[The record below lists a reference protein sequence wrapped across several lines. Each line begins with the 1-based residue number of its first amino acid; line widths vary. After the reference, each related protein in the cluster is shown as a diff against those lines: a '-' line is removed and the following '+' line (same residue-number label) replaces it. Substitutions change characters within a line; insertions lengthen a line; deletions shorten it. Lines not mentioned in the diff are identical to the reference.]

1 MELYEYV
8 KDLDK
13 ELDEYA
19 TLAFKIRDRDLKS
32 SIL

>member
-1 MELYEYV
+1 MYEYV

-19 TLAFKIRDRDLKS
+19 TLAFKIRDRDIKG
-32 SIL
+32 